1 MNIKRHLKSG
11 FAFLLIATFLCSTIS
26 FQVTSHYC
34 GKVLISKSIGNKTS
48 NCISLYQIKDSNGGF
63 CFSKNCCST
72 GKLQIKGQ
80 QEVLEKQ
87 ELNSEIQFNAVVISV
102 KHYAKPIANKS
113 KRYIYDVPF
122 QPPPDNK
129 LRLHLLHESFLI

>member
-11 FAFLLIATFLCSTIS
+11 FVFLLIATFLCSTIS

-48 NCISLYQIKDSNGGF
+48 NCISLYQIKVGNGEF

-87 ELNSEIQFNAVVISV
+87 ELNSEIQFYTTVISV
-102 KHYAKPIANKS
+102 KYYTTPIANKNNS
-113 KRYIYDVPF
+113 NVYDIPF
-122 QPPPDNK
+122 QPPPANK

>member
-87 ELNSEIQFNAVVISV
+87 GLNSKIQFNTTVITLNI
-102 KHYAKPIANKS
+102 HTKPIVNKS
-113 KRYIYDVPF
+113 NSNVYVIPF
-122 QPPPDNK
+122 QPPPANK